1 MDELNQL
8 RSSLGDTNKDLQ
20 DLASLRAELETTRK
34 QLQSYKSQEAADPVV
49 QLQAK
54 DDLLRTAE
62 LKSQQSAQ
70 VLKFLINIDIAANT
84 CCTGN
89 RRSLC

>member
-8 RSSLGDTNKDLQ
+8 RSSLEDINKDLP
-20 DLASLRAELETTRK
+20 DVASLRAELETTRK
-34 QLQSYKSQEAADPVV
+34 QLQSYKSQEAADLVV

-70 VLKFLINIDIAANT
+70 VLKFLIIIDIAANT

>member
-1 MDELNQL
+1 MDELDQI
-8 RSSLGDTNKDLQ
+8 RSSLEGTNKDLP
-20 DLASLRAELETTRK
+20 DIASLRAELETTRK
-34 QLQSYKSQEAADPVV
+34 QLQNYQSQEAADLVV

-70 VLKFLINIDIAANT
+70 VSKFLVIVTIAANI
-84 CCTGN
+84 
-89 RRSLC
+89 